1 MPTGDPRWAALVL
14 LAISLAHLAL
24 QPTAYAPHSVNQ
36 YIYEYQQSQ
45 LDASTLQRPYRV
57 GIQVGHYQN
66 ENLPEELASIEGN
79 TGAAGGGR
87 TEVEM
92 NLEVSNRVADLLRS
106 QGVLVDILPATV
118 PTGYSADAFV
128 AMHADGSTSSSV
140 RGFKI
145 STRWSSKV
153 ATQDAMLVE
162 MLTDAYRA
170 ATGLPEDS
178 NVTRNMRGYYAY
190 SPRRTSYRTSTFTP
204 AAIVEMGFMTNAA
217 DREVMFK
224 ATGKVAAGVAAGI
237 MNFLH
242 GAYGKETGARSYGYG
257 IVDDIALNPTPAQT
271 PRPGG
276 FSGVVIGDWKVLPL
290 GAPSIR
296 VYAGPDGGLVIATLP
311 RGHFLYA
318 TLRDGD
324 YYRITLPDGREGWVQ
339 RNAVIVQM

>member
-1 MPTGDPRWAALVL
+1 MPTDDPRWAAIVL
-14 LAISLAHLAL
+14 LAISLAQLAL
-24 QPTAYAPHSVNQ
+24 HPASYAPHNVNQ

-45 LDASTLQRPYRV
+45 LDTSTPQRAYRV

-87 TEVEM
+87 TEVDL
-92 NLEVSNRVADLLRS
+92 NLDVSNRVAELLRS
-106 QGVLVDILPATV
+106 QGVLVDVLPATV

-145 STRWSSKV
+145 STRWSSRV
-153 ATQDAMLVE
+153 AVQDAMLVE
-162 MLTDAYRA
+162 LLTDAYRA
-170 ATGLPEDS
+170 ATALPEDS

-190 SPRRTSYRTSTFTP
+190 SPRRTSYRVSTYTP
-204 AAIVEMGFMTNAA
+204 AAIVEMGFMTSAA

-224 ATGKVAAGVAAGI
+224 ETDKVASGVAAGI
-237 MNFLH
+237 MDFLKR
-242 GAYGKETGARSYGYG
+242 AYGNTTARSYGYG
-257 IVDDIALNPTPAQT
+257 IVDDIALSPGPPQT

-276 FSGVVIGDWKVLPL
+276 FSGVVSGDWKLLPL

-296 VYAGPDGGLVIATLP
+296 VYADSNGGAVIATLP
-311 RGHFLYA
+311 SGQIQYA
-318 TLRDGD
+318 TLRNGD
-324 YYRITLPDGREGWVQ
+324 YYRITLGDGKEGWVQ